1 MASKKSALKIKD
13 IDILRQCLKDNG
25 SMQWKR
31 CKPKLSKQE
40 NTRLTNAWKN
50 DARYI
55 QALMDPC
62 KHQALE
68 QLTILLHSNNR
79 TNNNK
84 KPNKKNHSK
93 NANKNKKQKT
103 KQDDDTNDAKKEC
116 KEADE
121 YCGLVDDINDNKR
134 VMNKMMIVDDLD
146 QQGWMKGDDGDGHE
160 PEIDPPLNA
169 DKSPLQDITD
179 DIQNKDSTNDKE
191 PATNTH
197 VHVTRKATKVIISVS
212 DDESDQDEFSHRKW
226 SVGSPPPMVYEAD
239 NIIDLSNHSDDDLY
253 FTDAEANDGNEYYDF
268 TDYASQ

>member
-79 TNNNK
+79 TNNK
-84 KPNKKNHSK
+84 TIALEHSLYGWCH
-93 NANKNKKQKT
+93 
-103 KQDDDTNDAKKEC
+103 KE
-116 KEADE
+116 
-121 YCGLVDDINDNKR
+121 
-134 VMNKMMIVDDLD
+134 
-146 QQGWMKGDDGDGHE
+146 
-160 PEIDPPLNA
+160 
-169 DKSPLQDITD
+169 
-179 DIQNKDSTNDKE
+179 
-191 PATNTH
+191 
-197 VHVTRKATKVIISVS
+197 VS
-212 DDESDQDEFSHRKW
+212 RFLPK
-226 SVGSPPPMVYEAD
+226 SVGKGY
-239 NIIDLSNHSDDDLY
+239 NISD
-253 FTDAEANDGNEYYDF
+253 FV
-268 TDYASQ
+268 